1 MTKATQEELVAAI
14 EAEFQ
19 AQSKALD
26 EVEQSYNV
34 WDNELTIAETELN
47 LIQSQIEQICGNS
60 GNLEETIDF
69 LRNRYVELE
78 NEVTKLEK
86 QYPKSLAVSNDRD
99 NLKIKAKSLLEYM
112 RKLKE
117 DLDEAVQKSSISSVR
132 KQLADLEELE
142 QRIKKIQNDPAI
154 QKIVAP

>member
-1 MTKATQEELVAAI
+1 MAAI

-99 NLKIKAKSLLEYM
+99 NLKIKAKSLMEYM